1 MRRRLRQCLVDNETC
16 LGTIVSIPSPEV
28 AEMLSL
34 CGFDWLF
41 VDMEHGV
48 FDGIAVQR
56 IIQAVAGRSHS
67 LVRVP
72 QLDKT
77 WITKALD
84 SGANG
89 VIVPHICSATEAE
102 DAVAF
107 CRYPPNGNRSVGLA
121 RAQGYGT
128 SFDSYLSE
136 ANSDI
141 AVVLQIEHIDAV
153 AQIEQIVN
161 VEGIDC
167 LFVGPY
173 DLSASMGMT
182 GQLQEQQVIKA
193 ISRVR
198 QCAFAADIPMGIFV
212 ATADEALSYITAG
225 YTLIA
230 VGVDLMILSAA
241 AQEITRTLKK
251 SSSIE

>member
-1 MRRRLRQCLVDNETC
+1 MRRRLRHCLVNKETC

-41 VDMEHGV
+41 VDIEHGV

-56 IIQAVAGRSHS
+56 ILQAVAGRSHC

-72 QLDKT
+72 QLDEA
-77 WITKALD
+77 WIKKVLD

-89 VIVPHICSATEAE
+89 IIVPHICSATEAE
-102 DAVAF
+102 KAVAF
-107 CRYPPNGNRSVGLA
+107 CRYPPTGNRSVGLA

-128 SFDSYLSE
+128 SFESYLSE
-136 ANSDI
+136 ANSEI

-153 AQIEQIVN
+153 AQIAEIVK

-182 GQLQEQQVIKA
+182 GQVQDPQVVEA
-193 ISRVR
+193 ISRVH
-198 QCAFAADIPMGIFV
+198 QCAFAANIPMGIFV
-212 ATADEALSYITAG
+212 ATADEALSYIAAG
-225 YTLIA
+225 YQLIA
-230 VGVDLMILSAA
+230 VGVDLMILSGA
-241 AQEITRTLKK
+241 AQKITSTLKK
-251 SSSIE
+251 SPSID